1 MAPAENPMRT
11 SAKKRPIAAR
21 MLCIVLSALALAS
34 CGKSEESPAKKVEM
48 RDMEAVDGTIS
59 DAMTDLDAVQADG
72 TALANNAAGNAASP
86 STRRKMREA
95 DDEAEQD
102 AETVPVE

>member
-1 MAPAENPMRT
+1 MRT
-11 SAKKRPIAAR
+11 SAKRRPITAP
-21 MLCIVLSALALAS
+21 MLCVALSAIALAS
-34 CGKSEESPAKKVEM
+34 CGKSEESPTKKVEM

-59 DAMTDLDAVQADG
+59 DAMTDLDAVQVDG
-72 TALANNAAGNAASP
+72 TALANNAAGSTAPASA
-86 STRRKMREA
+86 RRKTREA

>member
-1 MAPAENPMRT
+1 MRT
-11 SAKKRPIAAR
+11 SAIRRPITVQ
-21 MLCIVLSALALAS
+21 MLCVALNAVALAS

-95 DDEAEQD
+95 DDKAEQD